1 MLRRMDIAQR
11 YIRLAHAID
20 AHAPGFIDGY
30 GGPQEWADRDRRD
43 PDRLRLEA
51 DDLAR
56 RVEEVPD
63 EDRRTWLTVQVRAMQ
78 TMTRRLAGERLRYSD
93 EVRGLY
99 DIEPRRADAD
109 ALEASLRTME
119 DALPGTGPLV
129 GRKNALR
136 DRVTVPPSAL
146 LDVTGPILAELRER
160 TRIRFGLPLGEGF
173 SIGLVSGKPW
183 SGYNWPL
190 GGLQSR
196 IDINTDLPVTLTALP
211 DLMAHEGYP
220 GHHTEHSTKEAR
232 LVHGRGW
239 LEHHIQ
245 LLNAPECVVSEG
257 IAVNAL
263 DAVMTRDEL
272 HSWLTGELAASAGLD
287 PDDVA
292 AMLRVSGA
300 QSSMK
305 GVSGAAAM
313 LLHEDGRPEAEVVE
327 FLSRYNVVSEH
338 HARKNL
344 EFITQPNLRAYIF
357 TYWVG
362 SDLVRGFMASHGQGA
377 FGRLLAEPLTPGG
390 LAAQV
395 PVA

>member
-1 MLRRMDIAQR
+1 MDIAER

-30 GGPQEWADRDRRD
+30 GGPQEWADRQERD
-43 PDRLRLEA
+43 PAQLRLEA
-51 DDLAR
+51 NDLAV
-56 RVEEVPD
+56 RVEEVA
-63 EDRRTWLTVQVRAMQ
+63 EEQRRAWLAVQVRAMQ
-78 TMTRRLAGERLRYSD
+78 TMTRLLAGEQLRYSD

-99 DIEPRRADAD
+99 DIEPRRADPA
-109 ALEASLRTME
+109 ALDASLRVLE
-119 DALPGTGPLV
+119 DALPGSGSLV
-129 GRKNALR
+129 DRKNALR
-136 DRVTVPPSAL
+136 DRVVVPPSAL
-146 LDVTGPILAELRER
+146 LDVTAPILAELRER
-160 TRIRFGLPLGEGF
+160 TRTRFGLPQGEGF

-183 SGYNWPL
+183 GGYNWPL

-196 IDINTDLPVTLTALP
+196 IDINTDLPVTLTGLP

-232 LVHGRGW
+232 LVRERGW
-239 LEHHIQ
+239 QEHHIQ

-257 IAVNAL
+257 VATNAL
-263 DAVMTRDEL
+263 DAVMTREEV
-272 HSWLTGELAASAGLD
+272 HSWLTGELAAHAGLD

-292 AMLRVSGA
+292 AMLRVSEA

-313 LLHEDGRPEAEVVE
+313 LLHEDGRPESEVIE
-327 FLSRYNVVSEH
+327 FLSRYNVVTEQ

-357 TYWVG
+357 TYSVG
-362 SDLVRGFMASHGQGA
+362 SDLVRGFMASHRQGA
-377 FGRLLAEPLTPGG
+377 FARLLSEPLTPGQ
-390 LAAQV
+390 LATQV